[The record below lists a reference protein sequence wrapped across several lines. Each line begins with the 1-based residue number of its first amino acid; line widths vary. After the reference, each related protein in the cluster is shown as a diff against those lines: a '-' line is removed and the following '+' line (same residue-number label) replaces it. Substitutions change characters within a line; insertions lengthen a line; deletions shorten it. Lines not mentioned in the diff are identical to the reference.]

1 MNVIYAEIQT
11 SDKTKIRVSTDT
23 VNGNTFGQIRVW
35 TTDAKSGDFVPTRKG
50 VAFKLDNVASLV
62 EALTNM
68 QVDLLEEG
76 AKA

>member
-1 MNVIYAEIQT
+1 MIYAEIKT

-35 TTDAKSGDFVPTRKG
+35 TTDSKSGDLVPTRKG
-50 VAFKLDNVASLV
+50 VAFKLDSVASLV
-62 EALTNM
+62 EAFSNM
-68 QVDLLEEG
+68 QADVSKDG

>member
-1 MNVIYAEIQT
+1 MIYAEIKT

-35 TTDAKSGDFVPTRKG
+35 TTDSKSGDLIPTRKG
-50 VAFKLDNVASLV
+50 VAFKLDTVASLV

-68 QVDLLEEG
+68 QVDVLEEG